1 MTSGWASIVIGIGF
15 AFVLAPLTV
24 RTLGNVHY
32 GIWTLLM
39 QITGYLW
46 LFDFGVRESVVKYV
60 AQYHAADDRPGIETT
75 VRTAVSIY
83 SVVSLA
89 TLACAALLAL
99 ALPYLFNIPAGGGDR
114 PRASRRS
121 GRRHGR
127 AELRVQRLRRR
138 RDGTRR
144 SSIWSPGSAS
154 SSPWSAAC

>member
-1 MTSGWASIVIGIGF
+1 MPLRNRDSLAEPQGRLSKTSLIVRNVTSGWASIVIGIGF

-60 AQYHAADDRPGIETT
+60 AQYHAADDREGIETT

-89 TLACAALLAL
+89 TLTLWRAAGAG
-99 ALPYLFNIPAGGGDR
+99 PAV
-114 PRASRRS
+114 PLQ
-121 GRRHGR
+121 HP
-127 AELRVQRLRRR
+127 RRR
-138 RDGTRR
+138 
-144 SSIWSPGSAS
+144 A
-154 SSPWSAAC
+154 